1 MDFLAD
7 TIRLP
12 RLMKIRPTLFSTLL
26 KGIEEAGELSREV
39 LRLVEQEEKEEPTGQ
54 TIHRIASELLDVA
67 QTCVTM
73 IFVFESEKGI
83 QVDELVKIHLLKL
96 REKGYRYV
104 ETEDYQVSSKGN
116 WKLLKLPKLEIPGL
130 TLLLTVAKIQEE
142 FGELTQFLG
151 KGTGASGEKEELQD
165 SRAWEGAAF
174 ELLDIAQCC
183 FTMMYLLADQYQL
196 NLSLML
202 EEHIRK
208 LIKRGYCEPYR
219 VAE

>member
-12 RLMKIRPTLFSTLL
+12 RLMKIQPTLFSTLL

-39 LRLVEQEEKEEPTGQ
+39 LRLVEQEEKKEPTGQ

-96 REKGYRYV
+96 REKGYQYI
-104 ETEDYQVSSKGN
+104 EQ
-116 WKLLKLPKLEIPGL
+116 
-130 TLLLTVAKIQEE
+130 KI
-142 FGELTQFLG
+142 
-151 KGTGASGEKEELQD
+151 
-165 SRAWEGAAF
+165 
-174 ELLDIAQCC
+174 
-183 FTMMYLLADQYQL
+183 
-196 NLSLML
+196 
-202 EEHIRK
+202 
-208 LIKRGYCEPYR
+208 IK
-219 VAE
+219 